1 MSGGGCAFVAVCVC
15 VCVFVIVCV
24 CGCGCVDCVCDC
36 VCVCD
41 CQRCSIVKHAVD
53 AAWQLLQ
60 KSLLSIYV
68 LYLHAPVRVM
78 FAKLF

>member
-1 MSGGGCAFVAVCVC
+1 MFVVVVVLIASVI
-15 VCVFVIVCV
+15 VFVFAIVK
-24 CGCGCVDCVCDC
+24 
-36 VCVCD
+36 
-41 CQRCSIVKHAVD
+41 RCSIVKHAVD